1 MNLLCLW
8 HIINWKQRTF
18 ESCHISIFKNHS
30 GHKYSRQRCIW
41 PPFSP
46 WSSSVGRVWLCVC
59 SPGLGSR
66 TEIRSEAYC
75 LAGKTRIIFLTFS
88 YLHATM
94 REDRMS
100 KLFRKISP
108 YTEKHLHLLLV
119 SSSTSTQWA
128 GPLYCACI
136 CVCVRVCLCFLLFFS
151 WDFRV
156 SVCLKGASVRQK
168 KELDATTNSTFAE
181 RGRTVRRKATALT
194 GNLEEPAP
202 LLAVC
207 LKRGFQL
214 TAPAEEQPNKN
225 LNNKNSIQSML
236 VRCAHIP

>member
-1 MNLLCLW
+1 MSCYLIVTNVSQGLAVSSPGQDSNSTLASIKSFGTKMNLLCLW

-136 CVCVRVCLCFLLFFS
+136 CVCACVFALFTFFLNRFPCIC
-151 WDFRV
+151 V
-156 SVCLKGASVRQK
+156 S
-168 KELDATTNSTFAE
+168 
-181 RGRTVRRKATALT
+181 
-194 GNLEEPAP
+194 
-202 LLAVC
+202 
-207 LKRGFQL
+207 
-214 TAPAEEQPNKN
+214 
-225 LNNKNSIQSML
+225 
-236 VRCAHIP
+236 